1 MNNEWNAFVTE
12 LRQCVA
18 GSRGWVDCS
27 KSRARKL
34 GVAHANLVV
43 AAEALGLKT
52 APHGRYG
59 WIATRAC

>member
-18 GSRGWVDCS
+18 GSHCS